1 MTRTRKE
8 LNYFKIEG
16 ADGGSQDWFRD
27 PMMNLG
33 GCAAATACDS
43 SLFLAFHYGMTGLYP
58 FDPDHLTKEDYIRF
72 ASIMEALDFARTMGF
87 CGKELDKVVRDAISC
102 SKRIKTEL
110 RISEKPLS
118 VSYVGIQKLKELT
131 GIEDRT
137 ILVIGSGRT
146 AVLALKY
153 LYEYSAGHV
162 IVCSRT
168 LSKAKGL
175 RNEYPEMEVV
185 EYEKRYEAM
194 KRCDIVISATSSPH
208 LVIRRDDLTCVR
220 PMTFLDLAAPRD
232 IDTGIAELPEMKLIN
247 LDTLREIVEEN
258 RKERER
264 LVEAGQVITEQCL
277 NDTMDWFLTS
287 RMLEER
293 CQVPTLGVI
302 PYLYLNLEDEDS
314 LTTRFNKKDEDLI
327 DLAVIRFPRISNF
340 TDFDVFERIE
350 GVSLRYVDSAAELKN
365 PDMEKNRVTIQ
376 TPKGTLFEAVIE
388 GTGRGG
394 DTVTRAVRK
403 DGGDDPDITTGAL
416 IYAEVSILEEG
427 GETPRV
433 VIDGGQGVGRVT
445 KPGLDQPVGNAAINH
460 GQRGLDDC
468 RGYESA

>member
-1 MTRTRKE
+1 MRFGVVGISYKNADMDIRDRTTFTDQSRIDFLQEAGNKGIE
-8 LNYFKIEG
+8 QCMVLSTCNRSEVYFFYDSEEMF
-16 ADGGSQDWFRD
+16 D
-27 PMMNLG
+27 
-33 GCAAATACDS
+33 AALETYKNFFPEVD
-43 SLFLAFHYGMTGLYP
+43 
-58 FDPDHLTKEDYIRF
+58 LTKYLICLKDREALSYLFRVASGLESMVLGEDQIKGQV
-72 ASIMEALDFARTMGF
+72 MEALDFARTMGF

-287 RMLEER
+287 RMDSTIESLQQR
-293 CQVPTLGVI
+293 CGEIVEDSYT
-302 PYLYLNLEDEDS
+302 YLN
-314 LTTRFNKKDEDLI
+314 RKI
-327 DLAVIRFPRISNF
+327 DLSKREQQILRKVLNA
-340 TDFDVFERIE
+340 
-350 GVSLRYVDSAAELKN
+350 SLQRLLHEPIQELK
-365 PDMEKNRVTIQ
+365 K
-376 TPKGTLFEAVIE
+376 L
-388 GTGRGG
+388 
-394 DTVTRAVRK
+394 DT
-403 DGGDDPDITTGAL
+403 
-416 IYAEVSILEEG
+416 
-427 GETPRV
+427 GETQARYQQM
-433 VIDGGQGVGRVT
+433 IKQ
-445 KPGLDQPVGNAAINH
+445 LFQI
-460 GQRGLDDC
+460 
-468 RGYESA
+468 